1 MSIEFTKVEPS
12 TRQAFY
18 DTLLMSWGSAG
29 RRSSSKSFLTGAM
42 GAVRP

>member
-18 DTLLMSWGSAG
+18 DTLLMSWDQ
-29 RRSSSKSFLTGAM
+29 RWERSSSKSFLTGAM